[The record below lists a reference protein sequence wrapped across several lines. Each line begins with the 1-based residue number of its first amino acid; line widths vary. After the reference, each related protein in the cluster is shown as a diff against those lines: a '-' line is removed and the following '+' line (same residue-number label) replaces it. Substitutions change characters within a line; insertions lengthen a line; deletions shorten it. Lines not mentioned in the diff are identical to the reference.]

1 MIKFQNKIWKLKI
14 EIYLEIVIYDLE
26 FSVRSAGVVE
36 EYS

>member
-14 EIYLEIVIYDLE
+14 EIYLEIVIWDLD
-26 FSVRSAGVVE
+26 FSARSADVVE